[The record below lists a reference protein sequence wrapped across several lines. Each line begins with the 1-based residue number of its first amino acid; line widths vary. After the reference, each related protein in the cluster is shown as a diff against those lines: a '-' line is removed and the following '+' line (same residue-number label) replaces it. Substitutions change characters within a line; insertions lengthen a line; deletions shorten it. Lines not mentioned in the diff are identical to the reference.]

1 MKTTQILLVFVS
13 FVITV
18 SRSLRVAVI
27 VLQQPSACSYA
38 ISIVEGNNVTMCAS
52 ILYLRGDVS
61 PANISI
67 LMNTSD
73 GSALSPKDYRAV
85 SETRIFPAGSIEG
98 QSVCVNITTIDDSTV
113 EYTEFFQVTLSASD
127 PNVTIGDRAGG
138 AYLTVFM
145 TDNDGEIIL
154 YKLAVKCISASREE
168 KEGLFNA

>member
-1 MKTTQILLVFVS
+1 M
-13 FVITV
+13 
-18 SRSLRVAVI
+18 
-27 VLQQPSACSYA
+27 
-38 ISIVEGNNVTMCAS
+38 
-52 ILYLRGDVS
+52 
-61 PANISI
+61 
-67 LMNTSD
+67 
-73 GSALSPKDYRAV
+73 
-85 SETRIFPAGSIEG
+85 
-98 QSVCVNITTIDDSTV
+98 